1 MLELTGSN
9 NRIIEIDLTNG
20 TSTIIKVTDKDREL
34 YLGGKGLGLKLLA
47 ERLKPGV
54 EPLGENNVIVINT
67 GVYMSSNVPCS
78 ARFNAVTKSPL
89 TGIIVS
95 SSCGGPFGMAL
106 KKAGF
111 DGLIVRGK
119 AHEPSKIIIN
129 DKVEVLSADN
139 LWGKDT
145 QETQEALKLD
155 RYSGALVIGP
165 AGENKVRYANA
176 CSGHRF
182 LGRGGI
188 GAVLG
193 SKNIKAIVAIG
204 KKMKL
209 KGMADN
215 QLQKVKKTGTK
226 YINNNRVTS
235 KEYRNYGTNSH
246 VKQCN
251 RAGILPVR
259 NFKDG
264 SHTDAHKVSGEL
276 YAEKYT
282 KRHKTC
288 KPCTILCGH
297 EGEFEGKK
305 MAIPEYESTG
315 LLGPNLE
322 IFDPVAIAKWNEQC
336 GRLGLDTIT
345 TGSVLGW
352 AMEATEKGLIKSDL
366 KFGSTQEVEQAIND
380 IAYRKNLGN
389 DLADGTRK
397 LSEKYGGKEFAIHVK
412 GLEIAAYDPR
422 GAWGQGLAY
431 AVANRGGCHLSAAVF
446 AIEATLGFVSPYT
459 TMSKVRFTD
468 YFENFYAAIN
478 SMHGCQFTAYAY
490 MLEPFIVKHTPKFI
504 LGLTM
509 QFLPRIALALMD
521 VSTYNKSFEAI
532 TGIALSQKEMLKAGK
547 RIHLLERYLNTLEGV
562 DYKMDTLPG
571 RFLNEGRLS
580 DKKERKVPLE
590 KMLKKYYKQKGYD
603 KNGIPKKEVMQKL
616 GIDIAYGEFVS

>member
-1 MLELTGSN
+1 MKELTGTN
-9 NRIIEIDLTNG
+9 NRILEINL
-20 TSTIIKVTDKDREL
+20 STGKSDVFSVSEKDRKL
-34 YLGGKGLGLKLLA
+34 YLGGKGLGLKLLS
-47 ERLKPGV
+47 ERLKPGTA
-54 EPLGENNVIVINT
+54 PLSEDNVIVINT

-106 KKAGF
+106 KKAGY
-111 DGLIVRGK
+111 DGLILKGK
-119 AHEPSKIIIN
+119 ASTPSKIIIN
-129 DKVEVLSADN
+129 DKVEILSADD

-145 QETQEALKLD
+145 EETQEALGLD
-155 RYSGALVIGP
+155 RLSGALVIGP
-165 AGENKVRYANA
+165 AGENMVLYANA

-193 SKNIKAIVAIG
+193 SKKIKAIVAVG

-209 KGMADN
+209 KGVKDAK
-215 QLQKVKKTGTK
+215 LQKVKKTGTK
-226 YINNNRVTS
+226 FINNNKVTS
-235 KEYRNYGTNSH
+235 IEYRGYGTNSH
-246 VKQCN
+246 VNQCN
-251 RAGILPVR
+251 KTRILPVR

-264 SHTDAHKVSGEL
+264 SHPEAHKVSGEL

-322 IFDPVAIAKWNEQC
+322 VFDPVAIAKWNDQC
-336 GRLGLDTIT
+336 GKLGLDTIT

-352 AMEATEKGLIKSDL
+352 AMEAAEKGLIESDL
-366 KFGSTQEVEQAIND
+366 KFGSINEVEQIIND
-380 IAYRKNLGN
+380 IAYRKGLGN
-389 DLADGTRK
+389 DLAEGTKK
-397 LSEKYGGKEFAIHVK
+397 LSEKFGGKEFAIHVK

-422 GAWGQGLAY
+422 GAWGQGLSY
-431 AVANRGGCHLSAAVF
+431 AVANRGGCHLSATLF
-446 AIEATLGFVSPYT
+446 AMEALLGFINPYT
-459 TMSKVRFTD
+459 TMSKVRYVD
-468 YFENFYAAIN
+468 YFEDLYAAVN

-490 MLEPFIVKHTPKFI
+490 MLEPFVVKHTPKF
-504 LGLTM
+504 LLSLTM
-509 QFLPRIALALMD
+509 QYLPRVALLLLD
-521 VSTYNKSFEAI
+521 VSTYNKAFEAI
-532 TGIALSQKEMLKAGK
+532 TGISLSQKEMLKAGK

-562 DYKMDTLPG
+562 DSKMDTLPA
-571 RFLNEGRLS
+571 RFLEEGRLS
-580 DKKERKVPLE
+580 DQKERKVPLQ
-590 KMLKKYYKQKGYD
+590 KMLKKYYKRKGYD

-616 GIDIAYGEFVS
+616 GIDILK